1 MDKTEGANYRRL
13 DRHKCPDVSVEKNI
27 YTYISQS
34 CSHHGVCI
42 NNGSNSYCQ
51 CDDGWGGVACADV
64 RYDLVPDEPISVT
77 IRKGQTGKGNVGREA
92 T

>member
-1 MDKTEGANYRRL
+1 M
-13 DRHKCPDVSVEKNI
+13 
-27 YTYISQS
+27 
-34 CSHHGVCI
+34 CI

-64 RYDLVPDEPISVT
+64 RYDLVPDEPISIT